1 MPPIDINL
9 DRRLRLVWHNYQI
22 QMNALKRNRRSF
34 IQNEMSNNMSSWDAT
49 QLFDEEVRNLER
61 LRRIELDHIK
71 SLAKAEN
78 KEKQRMREEEEAQR
92 KDVLSARREQ
102 LRLERE
108 ANKNAAD
115 QPTRVRRS
123 RRLAKKQNN
132 D

>member
-1 MPPIDINL
+1 
-9 DRRLRLVWHNYQI
+9 
-22 QMNALKRNRRSF
+22 
-34 IQNEMSNNMSSWDAT
+34 MSNNMSSWDAT

-108 ANKNAAD
+108 SNKNVAATI
-115 QPTRVRRS
+115 PLRRS

>member
-22 QMNALKRNRRSF
+22 QMNALKRNRRSC

-108 ANKNAAD
+108 ANKNVAATI
-115 QPTRVRRS
+115 PLRRS